1 MIFREEYR
9 KYNDSVHA
17 PKSIL
22 ESVKK
27 AAADEDA
34 EETIPLF
41 ESKPKR
47 RWISIATYS
56 GVAVAAAAL
65 VLLIFNPFRGN
76 YRNQKNAQATSV
88 EAGGAA
94 YASDTAVLSYAVPA
108 ESFDEKE
115 AVPESDSVSGIL
127 SNAVPELSKSSEM
140 EDNESEEVFENAID
154 DFSYYDIYSW
164 LSPVSDS
171 QSSQEINAPVLLTK
185 ESGARYSENKIIIGD
200 QSVELSSERTIR
212 ALADLSGKI
221 LSVSEY
227 NGLVYISVIEKV
239 QDDYVI
245 TDEAYQSG
253 IYISCMLHDSTVFE
267 NENLNTY
274 SVFEVITKHTVDIA
288 KATSSDP
295 QSFCPVISDYNGTRP
310 LSPSEIT
317 IYEPSNCYTVYAGYE
332 CSDNLRILYSFAEF
346 GLE

>member
-27 AAADEDA
+27 AAAEEA
-34 EETIPLF
+34 TEETIPLF
-41 ESKPKR
+41 ESKPTR

-76 YRNQKNAQATSV
+76 YRNQKSAQTTV
-88 EAGGAA
+88 EAADAA

-115 AVPESDSVSGIL
+115 AVPESESFSGIL
-127 SNAVPELSKSSEM
+127 SAAIPEFSKSSEM
-140 EDNESEEVFENAID
+140 EDNEAEEVFENAVN
-154 DFSYYDIYSW
+154 DFSYSDIYSW
-164 LSPVSDS
+164 LSPVSDNK
-171 QSSQEINAPVLLTK
+171 SSQEINAPVLLTK
-185 ESGARYSENKIIIGD
+185 ETGARYSENTIIIGD

-267 NENLNTY
+267 DDNLNTY
-274 SVFEVITKHTVDIA
+274 SVFEVITKHTVDID
-288 KATSSDP
+288 KAISSDP
-295 QSFCPVISDYNGTRP
+295 QSFCPVISDSNGTRP

-317 IYEPSNCYTVYAGYE
+317 IYEPSDCYTVYAGYE
-332 CSDNLRILYSFAEF
+332 CSDSLRILYSFAEF